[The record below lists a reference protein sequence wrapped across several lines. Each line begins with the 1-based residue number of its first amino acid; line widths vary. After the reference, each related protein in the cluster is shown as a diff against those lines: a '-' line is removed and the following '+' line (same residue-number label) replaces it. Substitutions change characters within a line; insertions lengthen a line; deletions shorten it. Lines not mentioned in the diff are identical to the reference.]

1 MKKCCKKIVIIM
13 SLIILT
19 IPILI
24 PASNTGKCNPLTI
37 DDSEVIT
44 NLY

>member
-1 MKKCCKKIVIIM
+1 MKKCCKKIVLIM
-13 SLIILT
+13 SLIVLS

-24 PASNTGKCNPLTI
+24 PAYNTGKCNPLTI

>member
-13 SLIILT
+13 SLVILS
-19 IPILI
+19 IPIII

-37 DDSEVIT
+37 DDSEVKT